1 MQCMLSGGKL
11 AFTPYNQVLIAAA
24 GAIPF
29 IVEMLGADNTA
40 AVRSR
45 AVWALLRLMEGSAS
59 NKAKAADA
67 GALAPL
73 LRLAAD
79 EEGSEAK
86 AAAKANNNYTK
97 KGEQHYT
104 DDCSRQKSDDVRD
117 FSLAGQANA
126 VSEQS
131 LPGSMRASS
140 TCRRT
145 FFQTA
150 SRLLRPIITR
160 WRDGGVDDLTPVLR
174 ASPDVAADHPS
185 IRAVCFGPLPCL
197 DVGLGKASSG
207 FVTSVVNGESVR

>member
-79 EEGSEAK
+79 EEGSEARPLRK
-86 AAAKANNNYTK
+86 QTTITPKRESSTTLMIAAGKIVMMLETLAWLGRPMRSRSNPFPEAC
-97 KGEQHYT
+97 EPLQHA
-104 DDCSRQKSDDVRD
+104 DAPSFKQH
-117 FSLAGQANA
+117 
-126 VSEQS
+126 
-131 LPGSMRASS
+131 PASS
-140 TCRRT
+140 APSSLGGA
-145 FFQTA
+145 TA
-150 SRLLRPIITR
+150 ALMI
-160 WRDGGVDDLTPVLR
+160 
-174 ASPDVAADHPS
+174 
-185 IRAVCFGPLPCL
+185 
-197 DVGLGKASSG
+197 
-207 FVTSVVNGESVR
+207 